1 MLCPKCKI
9 DRAHR
14 AHRAGLAEHLIS
26 LIGFFPY
33 KCRDCSSRFL
43 RFAHASFAAAESLDP
58 ATEREIASTR
68 SHLGR
73 QRKHREILL
82 YGTALL
88 LFSAILYFLIREPS
102 GAIALL
108 FPPG

>member
-14 AHRAGLAEHLIS
+14 AHRAGLAEHLVS

-33 KCRDCSSRFL
+33 KCRDCNTRFL

-102 GAIALL
+102 GVIAPFL
-108 FPPG
+108 PPE